1 MPNALIMFVI
11 IKRIL
16 RCMQSVVTWL
26 LVNKDNIGGRILRT
40 SLSEKYFCVS
50 VPRLPTI
57 ETIENCMKLS
67 PMIVQ
72 GLWEYKSPLLQ
83 LPYITEDHLKYFT
96 NRKKHIK
103 SLLQLAQL
111 PGEDRRQVLRFLDDK
126 QYDDLMKVLGN
137 MPYIHFQ
144 VNTEGMFSNI

>member
-1 MPNALIMFVI
+1 
-11 IKRIL
+11 
-16 RCMQSVVTWL
+16 
-26 LVNKDNIGGRILRT
+26 
-40 SLSEKYFCVS
+40 
-50 VPRLPTI
+50 
-57 ETIENCMKLS
+57 MKMS

-111 PGEDRRQVLRFLDDK
+111 PGEERRQVMRFLNDT
-126 QYDDLMKVLGN
+126 QYDDVMKVLGN

-144 VNTEGMFSNI
+144 VNTEGELWFWFLLGVKHYLCHISIGEFRQVVLILGVVLKKNILFFD

>member
-1 MPNALIMFVI
+1 
-11 IKRIL
+11 
-16 RCMQSVVTWL
+16 
-26 LVNKDNIGGRILRT
+26 
-40 SLSEKYFCVS
+40 
-50 VPRLPTI
+50 
-57 ETIENCMKLS
+57 
-67 PMIVQ
+67 MIVQ
-72 GLWEYKSPLLQ
+72 ALWEYKSPLLQ

-111 PGEDRRQVLRFLDDK
+111 PGEERRQVLRFLNDK

-144 VNTEGMFSNI
+144 VNTEGKIIRRSGFIIIYMDYREKGCSHLYTIL

>member
-1 MPNALIMFVI
+1 MTIQHLYNYWPF
-11 IKRIL
+11 
-16 RCMQSVVTWL
+16 
-26 LVNKDNIGGRILRT
+26 NI
-40 SLSEKYFCVS
+40 VS
-50 VPRLPTI
+50 NCHNFLPVPRLPTI

-111 PGEDRRQVLRFLDDK
+111 PGEERRQVLRFLNDK
-126 QYDDLMKVLGN
+126 QYEDLMKVLGN

-144 VNTEGMFSNI
+144 VNTEGNVFCLFID

>member
-1 MPNALIMFVI
+1 MLH
-11 IKRIL
+11 
-16 RCMQSVVTWL
+16 
-26 LVNKDNIGGRILRT
+26 
-40 SLSEKYFCVS
+40 VS

-83 LPYITEDHLKYFT
+83 LPYITDENLKHFS

-111 PGEDRRQVLRFLDDK
+111 PGDERRQLLRFLNDT
-126 QYDDLMKVLGN
+126 QYDDLIKVLGN
-137 MPYIHFQ
+137 MTYIHFQ
-144 VNTEGMFSNI
+144 INTEGKIAFI

>member
-1 MPNALIMFVI
+1 
-11 IKRIL
+11 
-16 RCMQSVVTWL
+16 
-26 LVNKDNIGGRILRT
+26 
-40 SLSEKYFCVS
+40 
-50 VPRLPTI
+50 
-57 ETIENCMKLS
+57 
-67 PMIVQ
+67 MIVQ

-83 LPYITEDHLKYFT
+83 LPYINEDHLKYFT

-111 PGEDRRQVLRFLDDK
+111 PGEERRQVLRFLNDK

-144 VNTEGMFSNI
+144 VNTEGNTRLVCFAQNKLNWISFLF

>member
-1 MPNALIMFVI
+1 MKIVPFL
-11 IKRIL
+11 
-16 RCMQSVVTWL
+16 
-26 LVNKDNIGGRILRT
+26 
-40 SLSEKYFCVS
+40 YFS

-83 LPYITEDHLKYFT
+83 LPYITEDQLKYFA

-111 PGEDRRQVLRFLDDK
+111 PGEDRRQVLRFLNDK

-144 VNTEGMFSNI
+144 VNTEGIPNKILC

>member
-1 MPNALIMFVI
+1 
-11 IKRIL
+11 
-16 RCMQSVVTWL
+16 
-26 LVNKDNIGGRILRT
+26 
-40 SLSEKYFCVS
+40 
-50 VPRLPTI
+50 
-57 ETIENCMKLS
+57 MKLS

-111 PGEDRRQVLRFLDDK
+111 PGDERRQVLKFLNDK
-126 QYDDLMKVLGN
+126 QYEDLVKVLGN

-144 VNTEGMFSNI
+144 VNTEGGRFNLKITF

>member
-1 MPNALIMFVI
+1 MCFI
-11 IKRIL
+11 
-16 RCMQSVVTWL
+16 
-26 LVNKDNIGGRILRT
+26 
-40 SLSEKYFCVS
+40 

-72 GLWEYKSPLLQ
+72 ALWEYKSPLLQ

-111 PGEDRRQVLRFLDDK
+111 PGEDRRQVLRFLNDK

-144 VNTEGMFSNI
+144 VNTEGKVYIKSICIVCEQHSFE

>member
-1 MPNALIMFVI
+1 MNWKICFIDFV
-11 IKRIL
+11 
-16 RCMQSVVTWL
+16 
-26 LVNKDNIGGRILRT
+26 
-40 SLSEKYFCVS
+40 FP

-111 PGEDRRQVLRFLDDK
+111 PGEERRQVLRFLNDK

-144 VNTEGMFSNI
+144 VNTEGNKRLIIVFLYLGKISLFKVWLSPNYKPSEDP